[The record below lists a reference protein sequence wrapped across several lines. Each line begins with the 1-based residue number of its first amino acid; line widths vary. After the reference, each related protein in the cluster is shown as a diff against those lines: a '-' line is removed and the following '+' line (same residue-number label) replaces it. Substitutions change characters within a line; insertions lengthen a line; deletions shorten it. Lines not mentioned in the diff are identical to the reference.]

1 MKTQMTKEE
10 YQAILDL
17 KLASL
22 LARFQ
27 ADPETM
33 AVFKRLKDR
42 QTQRLAG
49 EDSSRDLA
57 SQLLERKILRETSWK
72 FLEKLLGKTY
82 LEKLL
87 GNYYELTKP

>member
-33 AVFKRLKDR
+33 AVFRRLRDR
-42 QTQRLAG
+42 
-49 EDSSRDLA
+49 
-57 SQLLERKILRETSWK
+57 
-72 FLEKLLGKTY
+72 
-82 LEKLL
+82 
-87 GNYYELTKP
+87 